1 MKLHTLSPKEA
12 LRAMESSEEGLSAKE
27 VSQRLAHYGYNEL
40 SAGKPRSLLSRFA
53 EQFNDFM
60 ILILL
65 GAALVSFLSS
75 LFEGKAD
82 FAEPAIIL
90 IIVIINAVLGVI
102 QETKA
107 ERSLAMLRKL
117 SAPEAQ
123 VMREGKRLLL
133 PARELVPGDLIFL
146 SAGSM
151 VPADARLL
159 TAEQLTADESS
170 LTGESEPV
178 KKYAERK
185 LPAETPLGD
194 LVNMVNSGTV
204 ILSGHATALVAA
216 TGMQTQVGKIADLIG
231 QDTAPETPL
240 KKNLAHTGKVLGITV
255 LAICLLVFIL
265 GAMQGRPLFTMFMTA
280 VSLGV
285 AAIPEGLP
293 AIVTIVLS
301 LGVQRMAKK
310 KAIIRHL
317 SAVETLGSAT
327 FICSDKT
334 GTLTQN
340 RMTVTEISDGRTTLS
355 SDSATAKSILLCG
368 ALCNNSFFEA
378 DGNGNGEPTELALLN
393 AAKNA
398 GLCSPMPD
406 TRYKRL
412 AEYPFDSTR
421 KCMSTIHLLSGKPSA
436 PLPMMPNDTYAF
448 LVCKGAPEVVL
459 SRCTSWYNDGALLP
473 FTAPLHQSMTD
484 YCNRCAEHALR
495 VLAVAYRPLTDSAW
509 RRFLD
514 KEAPQKN
521 AESNLIL
528 LGFLCLMDPP
538 RPEVREC
545 VRICKEAGITPVMI
559 TGDHALTARAIAA
572 DLGICSRKDRPVT
585 GPELSSMSEQ
595 ELIEC
600 VGHCRVF
607 ARVAPE
613 HKVAIVRA
621 LQARGEVVA
630 MTGDGINDAPALKG
644 ADIGC
649 AMGRSGTDVAKEAAD
664 MVLMD
669 DNFATIVAA
678 VREGRGIY
686 ANIRRSVH
694 FLLSCNIGEIITIL
708 FALLL
713 GMPSPLVAVQLLWVN
728 LITDSL
734 PAAALGVEPPEK
746 DVMKQPP
753 CNTGKS
759 LFSGGLG
766 YKIAFEGAIIGAIAL
781 IAYVIGN
788 RYFNAGSTMTF
799 AVLSLSQLVHAFNMR
814 SDHSLSDIGFFTN
827 RKLVFAFVLCAFLQ
841 ISVIMFPFAAEIFSA
856 TPLSPTAWGVV
867 AILSLLPLPIVEL
880 QKRFRTSETP

>member
-12 LRAMESSEEGLSAKE
+12 LRAMESNGNGLSAKE
-27 VSQRLAHYGYNEL
+27 VSKRLSRYGYNEL
-40 SAGKPRSLLSRFA
+40 STQKPRSLLSRFA

-75 LFEGKAD
+75 LLEGQAD
-82 FAEPAIIL
+82 FTEPVIIL
-90 IIVIINAVLGVI
+90 IIVIVNAILGVM
-102 QETKA
+102 QEAKA
-107 ERSLAMLRKL
+107 ERSLSMLRKL

-123 VMREGKRLLL
+123 VLRDGKRLSL

-178 KKYAERK
+178 KKYAERT

-194 LVNMVNSGTV
+194 LINMVNSGTV

-240 KKNLAHTGKVLGITV
+240 KKHLAHTGRVLGITV
-255 LAICLLVFIL
+255 LVICLLVFIL
-265 GAMQGRPLFTMFMTA
+265 GAFQGRPLFTMFMTA

-317 SAVETLGSAT
+317 PAVETLGSAT

-340 RMTVTEISDGRTTLS
+340 RMTVTEISDG
-355 SDSATAKSILLCG
+355 KSKLAPGSPAANTILLCG
-368 ALCNNSFFEA
+368 ALCNNSFYEEN
-378 DGNGNGEPTELALLN
+378 GTGNGEPTELALFN
-393 AAKNA
+393 AAREA
-398 GLCSPMPD
+398 GLCSPLPG

-421 KCMSTIHLLSGKPSA
+421 KCMSTIHLFSEKSTA
-436 PLPMMPNDTYAF
+436 PLPVLPDDTYAF
-448 LVCKGAPEVVL
+448 LVCKGAPEVVI
-459 SRCTSWYNDGALLP
+459 SRCSFWYHNGATLP
-473 FTAPLHQSMTD
+473 FTAPLRQSMTD
-484 YCNRCAEHALR
+484 YCNHCAEHALR
-495 VLAVAYRPLTDSAW
+495 VLAIAYRPLTDSVC
-509 RRFLD
+509 RRLLN
-514 KEAPQKN
+514 KTTPQKN
-521 AESNLIL
+521 AEENLIL
-528 LGFLCLMDPP
+528 LGFLCLIDPP
-538 RPEVREC
+538 RPEVRDC

-572 DLGICSRKDRPVT
+572 DLGICSRKDHPVT
-585 GPELSSMSEQ
+585 GPELSAMNEQ

-678 VREGRGIY
+678 VKEGRGIY

-708 FALLL
+708 FAMLF
-713 GMPSPLVAVQLLWVN
+713 GMPSPLLAVQLLWVN

-734 PAAALGVEPPEK
+734 PAAALGVEPPER

-766 YKIAFEGAIIGAIAL
+766 YRIAIEGAMIGGIAL
-781 IAYVIGN
+781 LAYVIGN
-788 RYFNAGSTMTF
+788 RYFHAGSTMTF
-799 AVLSLSQLVHAFNMR
+799 AVLSLSQLIHAFNMR
-814 SDHSLSDIGFFTN
+814 SDGSLTEIGFFTN
-827 RKLVFAFVLCAFLQ
+827 PKLLLSFILCAFLQ
-841 ISVIMFPFAAEIFSA
+841 ISVIMLPSAARIFSV
-856 TPLSPTAWGVV
+856 TPLSAAAWCMV

-880 QKRFRTSETP
+880 QKHFRNHETP

>member
-1 MKLHTLSPKEA
+1 MKFHSLSAEEA
-12 LRAMESSEEGLSAKE
+12 LRTLQSREDGLSEKE
-27 VSQRLAHYGYNEL
+27 AGQRIHRYGYNEL
-40 SAGKPRSLLSRFA
+40 SGKKPRSLLSRFA

-75 LFEGKAD
+75 LLEGKVD
-82 FAEPAIIL
+82 FAEPLIIL
-90 IIVIINAVLGVI
+90 IIVVINAVLGVV
-102 QETKA
+102 QEAKA
-107 ERSLAMLRKL
+107 ERSLSMLRRL

-123 VMREGKRLLL
+123 VIRDGRRKLI
-133 PARELVPGDLIFL
+133 PARELVPGDVIFL

-159 TAEQLTADESS
+159 RAEQLSADESA

-178 KKYAERK
+178 RKRADCK
-185 LPAETPLGD
+185 LPEDTSIGD
-194 LVNMVNSGTV
+194 CINMVSSGSV
-204 ILSGHATALVAA
+204 ILSGHASALVTQ
-216 TGMQTQVGKIADLIG
+216 TGMQTQVGKIADLIQ

-240 KKNLAHTGKVLGITV
+240 KKHLAHTGKVLGITV
-255 LAICLLVFIL
+255 LAICLVVFLL
-265 GAMQGRPLFTMFMTA
+265 GAWQGRPLLTMFMTA

-310 KAIIRHL
+310 NAIIRHL

-327 FICSDKT
+327 YICSDKT

-340 RMTVTEISDGRTTLS
+340 RMTVTEISDGRRKLPQ
-355 SDSATAKSILLCG
+355 DSVAAKNILLCA
-368 ALCNNSFFEA
+368 ALCNNSFFEK
-378 DGNGNGEPTELALLN
+378 DGKGNGEPTELALLQ
-393 AAKNA
+393 AAKSA
-398 GLCSPMPD
+398 SLCSPMPD

-412 AEYPFDSTR
+412 AEYAFDSTR
-421 KCMSTIHLLSGKPSA
+421 KCMSTIHLLPGKASS
-436 PLPMMPNDTYAF
+436 PLPVMPQDTYAF
-448 LVCKGAPEVVL
+448 LVCKGAPEVLL
-459 SRCTSWYNDGALLP
+459 SRCSSWYDGGSALPL
-473 FTAPLHQSMTD
+473 TAPLLQTLTD

-495 VLAVAYRPLTDSAW
+495 VLAVAYRPLSDSAC
-509 RRFLD
+509 RKLLD
-514 KEAPQKN
+514 KDSPAKN
-521 AESNLIL
+521 AESDLIL

-538 RPEVREC
+538 RPEVRDC

-585 GPELSSMSEQ
+585 GTELSAMSEQ
-595 ELIEC
+595 ELIDC

-607 ARVAPE
+607 ARVSPE
-613 HKVAIVRA
+613 HKVAIVHA

-630 MTGDGINDAPALKG
+630 MTGDGINDAPALKT

-664 MVLMD
+664 MVLLD

-708 FALLL
+708 FALLF
-713 GMPSPLVAVQLLWVN
+713 GMPSPLLAVQLLWVN

-746 DVMKQPP
+746 DVMQKPP

-766 YKIAFEGAIIGAIAL
+766 FKIAFEGAMIGAISL

-788 RYFNAGSTMTF
+788 HYFGAGSTMTF
-799 AVLSLSQLVHAFNMR
+799 AVLSLSQLVHAFHMR
-814 SDHSLSDIGFFTN
+814 SEHPLAQIGFFTN
-827 RKLVFAFVLCAFLQ
+827 PKLLLAFVICSFLQ
-841 ISVIMFPFAAEIFSA
+841 ISVIMLPFAREIFSVV
-856 TPLSPTAWGVV
+856 PLSTPAWCVV

-880 QKRFRTSETP
+880 QKRSRSA